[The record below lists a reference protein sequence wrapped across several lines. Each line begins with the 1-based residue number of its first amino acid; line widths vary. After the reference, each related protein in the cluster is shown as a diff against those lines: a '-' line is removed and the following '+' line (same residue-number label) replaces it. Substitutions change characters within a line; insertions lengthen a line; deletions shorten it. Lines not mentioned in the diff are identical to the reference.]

1 MKLLHPNIITIV
13 SSFDSGLVV
22 GIVVYVICVICVVCV
37 VCVVVLFD
45 SPLP

>member
-1 MKLLHPNIITIV
+1 MKLLHPKIITIV

-22 GIVVYVICVICVVCV
+22 EIVVYVICVNCV

-45 SPLP
+45 SPLS